1 MATPTQRRRADD
13 DDDRIL
19 RDGEILRIP
28 LQMMDAASVSNNAAA
43 QARRALL
50 VDRDSYPQKCVDQ
63 PGFAHEPAPKLRDA
77 AASAARMRAYDE
89 YDAAQAIAY
98 QTPNGINGAGSRG
111 PVGPT
116 LGDICTVRGGAGRFG
131 KEGSPGTYQRVDGEL
146 VCVAVAR
153 SKESTSVTMK
163 PSPSAKPEIYDPARG
178 AIRKQGA
185 RYNSDSLADAV
196 KLTPQQALA
205 KYGSAAERSAMYDD
219 YDSEIADLWRGG
231 A

>member
-1 MATPTQRRRADD
+1 
-13 DDDRIL
+13 
-19 RDGEILRIP
+19 
-28 LQMMDAASVSNNAAA
+28 MDAASVSNNAAA
-43 QARRALL
+43 QGRRALL
-50 VDRDSYPQKCVDQ
+50 VDRDSYPEKCVDQ
-63 PGFAHEPAPKLRDA
+63 PGFAHEPAPKFPDA
-77 AASAARMRAYDE
+77 AASVTRMRAYDE

-163 PSPSAKPEIYDPARG
+163 PSPSAKPEIYDQRVARLG
-178 AIRKQGA
+178 SRAPGTIQTA
-185 RYNSDSLADAV
+185 SP
-196 KLTPQQALA
+196 TPSSSHLSKRSQSTVALPNGPPCTTITTA
-205 KYGSAAERSAMYDD
+205 KSPIFGEAEHK
-219 YDSEIADLWRGG
+219 
-231 A
+231 